1 MSQNYIVYIFYYQ
14 AQKDDSSGLSI
25 IQVYRKAAKLRK
37 EPSFQ
42 NAKLQFCVVHD
53 NILSYVRHTP
63 GHAAYLVALN
73 LGNEPSTDD
82 YTTTICSG
90 LKMSGEVVLVS
101 GDLQYNSLHIGKTV
115 NLKTICLYPAEAV
128 IVQLD
133 EE

>member
-1 MSQNYIVYIFYYQ
+1 MQ
-14 AQKDDSSGLSI
+14 AQKDDPSGLST

-73 LGNEPSTDD
+73 MGNEPSTDD
-82 YTTTICSG
+82 YSMAIPSGFTTSA
-90 LKMSGEVVLVS
+90 EVVLTSAKLKEIDIV
-101 GDLQYNSLHIGKTV
+101 IGKTISID
-115 NLKTICLYPAEAV
+115 KITLYPTEALV
-128 IVQLD
+128 FKLKEQ
-133 EE
+133 